1 MDDQIPFE
9 IPKEWEWCR
18 ITNIATS
25 QLGKTLDRGKDQGKE
40 YPYLCSI
47 NVYWEGIDLS
57 KVKTFKLQDD
67 ELERYRVNKGD
78 LLICEGGD
86 YSRCAVWE
94 RDDEI
99 YYQNALHRVRFFCDI
114 SPYFFKYV
122 VELYRQI
129 GYIVGQ
135 GQTIKHFTYENMKGL
150 LFPLPSVN
158 EQNRIRKKI
167 DEILPYLAKYSET
180 YERESKLNY
189 SIKRQLKKSILQE
202 AIQGKLVEQNP
213 DDEPA
218 SVLFERIRE
227 EKARLV
233 KEKKIK
239 RDKQESI
246 IYRGD
251 DNKYFEKRGKD
262 VVCIDDEIPFEIPN
276 SWSWCRIKDIFQINP
291 KNEAQDDAEA
301 AFIPMEKIDATYFS
315 SFTYITKK
323 WGDIKKGFTHFADG
337 DVAFAKITPCF
348 QNRKSMILKDLPNGI
363 GAGTTEL
370 KVLRPYGN
378 TIIKEFLLFFLESP
392 YFVDEATFKGTA
404 NQQRIISGYLEN
416 KLFPLPPLKEQQRIV
431 DAVLSSWQV
440 L

>member
-251 DNKYFEKRGKD
+251 DNKYYEKRGEEI
-262 VVCIDDEIPFEIPN
+262 VCIDNEVPFTLPKGWEWTRFGSIVFNRDSERIPLSVEQ
-276 SWSWCRIKDIFQINP
+276 R
-291 KNEAQDDAEA
+291 KN
-301 AFIPMEKIDATYFS
+301 
-315 SFTYITKK
+315 
-323 WGDIKKGFTHFADG
+323 H
-337 DVAFAKITPCF
+337 
-348 QNRKSMILKDLPNGI
+348 
-363 GAGTTEL
+363 
-370 KVLRPYGN
+370 
-378 TIIKEFLLFFLESP
+378 
-392 YFVDEATFKGTA
+392 
-404 NQQRIISGYLEN
+404 N
-416 KLFPLPPLKEQQRIV
+416 KLFDYYGASGIIDKVEAYLFDKPLLLIGEDGANLINRSTPIAFIARGMYWVNNHAHVIDCINSSLMEYLCLYINAISLVDYVTGTAQPKMNQEKMNSILVALPPTEEQSRIV
-431 DAVLSSWQV
+431 ERVNRLFQLSD
-440 L
+440 